1 MASEAP
7 LTPEEL
13 ERNTRAITA
22 AKHGAELHLM
32 VDLMNRYIA
41 GLSTLGGF
49 VPGENNDL
57 EYARLLLVTRSFNSL
72 LCAVDLL
79 QKGFYSQAM
88 TLIRSINEDWL
99 TATDCENSP
108 ETLNALLD
116 ADVDFWSQ
124 DDQYAEMAKRVSRAF
139 PQDWSTIRGSM
150 CALACDCNVALKRL
164 VNPDTNVL
172 AVGSHYDTALFL
184 VAYAS
189 MLRAAIIML
198 QYLDKLIDAGSPWH
212 AETLPV
218 TQKADAEITRA
229 RDEVKEIMG
238 SGDDGTKAP

>member
-1 MASEAP
+1 MVPEAP

-13 ERNTRAITA
+13 ERKTWAITA

-32 VDLMNRYIA
+32 VDLLNRYIA

-72 LCAVDLL
+72 LCAIDLL

-88 TLIRSINEDWL
+88 ALVRSINEDWL
-99 TATDCENSP
+99 TAADCENSP
-108 ETLNALLD
+108 KTLNALLD

-124 DDQYAEMAKRVSRAF
+124 DYQYAEMAKRVSQMF
-139 PQDWSTIRGSM
+139 PQDWSTVRGSM
-150 CALACDCNVALKRL
+150 YAIACDCNVALKRL

-172 AVGSHYDTALFL
+172 AMGSHYDTALFL

-189 MLRAAIIML
+189 MLRAAVMML
-198 QYLDKLIDAGSPWH
+198 QYLAKLINANSPWH

-218 TQKADAEITRA
+218 TQKADAEIIRA
-229 RDEVKEIMG
+229 RNEVKEIMG
-238 SGDDGTKAP
+238 SGDDNPTIP

>member
-1 MASEAP
+1 MASETP

-13 ERNTRAITA
+13 EERTRAITA

-32 VDLMNRYIA
+32 VDLLNRYIA

-72 LCAVDLL
+72 LCAVDLW

-99 TATDCENSP
+99 TAADCESSP

-124 DDQYAEMAKRVSRAF
+124 DNQYAEMSKRVSRAF
-139 PQDWSTIRGSM
+139 PQDWDTVRGSM
-150 CALACDCNVALKRL
+150 CAIACDCNVALKRL

-184 VAYAS
+184 VTYAS
-189 MLRAAIIML
+189 MLRAAVMML
-198 QYLDKLIDAGSPWH
+198 QYLAKLIDVSSSWH
-212 AETLPV
+212 TETLPV

-229 RDEVKEIMG
+229 RDEVRKIM
-238 SGDDGTKAP
+238 DGADGGAKAP